1 MEVPGSSTCHLVT
14 QLQCSHA
21 YPLAC
26 SFPPAPTLFSLQHTC
41 MRSFLLNLLY
51 FMCALIAKLL
61 CVISFQLLMNVFVSM
76 IFYGN
81 LTVEITNKIIS

>member
-1 MEVPGSSTCHLVT
+1 M
-14 QLQCSHA
+14 
-21 YPLAC
+21 
-26 SFPPAPTLFSLQHTC
+26 
-41 MRSFLLNLLY
+41 NLLY

-81 LTVEITNKIIS
+81 LTVEITNKIIT